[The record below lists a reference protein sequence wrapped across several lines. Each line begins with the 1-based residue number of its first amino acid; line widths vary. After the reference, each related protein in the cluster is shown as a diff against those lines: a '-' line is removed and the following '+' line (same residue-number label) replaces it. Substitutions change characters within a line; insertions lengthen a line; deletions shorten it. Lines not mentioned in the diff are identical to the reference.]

1 MKHKDNENFFHFL
14 QNKFSLAFF
23 YFQDIDQWVTD
34 AFYSYFPSLSES
46 RENKKRELAQNRQK
60 EYDEYVKQIPK
71 PISKREMIQRR
82 REQHTRML
90 EREQLTSSSS
100 GSQISTDSPRPQT
113 PKDRLIKDLQ
123 HVDLSAMLNT
133 DVIEQRERQNA
144 KVCD

>member
-1 MKHKDNENFFHFL
+1 M
-14 QNKFSLAFF
+14 
-23 YFQDIDQWVTD
+23 
-34 AFYSYFPSLSES
+34 SES